1 MLVGMNLNF
10 VYIYFPDYQFNLK
23 PTQVFERRI
32 VLLVMECQRGLVWN
46 SVMESQLSLPGRLKK
61 LYNIQMFG

>member
-46 SVMESQLSLPGRLKK
+46 SVMESQLSLPGILKK

>member
-23 PTQVFERRI
+23 PTQIFERGI

-46 SVMESQLSLPGRLKK
+46 SVMESQLSLPGILKK